1 MSTSMMPDQATVRA
15 LLRGIG
21 MDVPEFHITP
31 VSGGTVNLAYRIDS
45 GGNGPLIMR
54 ISPTDEE
61 AAAGPSWL
69 TSHGLRREQTT
80 INLFDDLT
88 EMLPRT
94 VYFDESREHIER
106 DWVLQTWVRGIPWKA
121 ARRDLTNEQDLALWR
136 ELGGI
141 IRRMHAIAGVEFGP
155 PEEGL
160 GYTAWSDLLRW
171 DAAGLAVDA
180 SRYGIDVHPFDGLQE
195 VIDRSVD
202 VLDHVTDPRLIH
214 SDLNERHI
222 FISAGKD
229 GEPHITGLID
239 FEFARFAD
247 PYSESVF
254 IDDGL
259 LTSEDVRRLALCE
272 GYDCDKPTRVGT
284 LRSMIY
290 TAIAVGWGITDMAR
304 KKEQRNIPQ
313 LLSRL
318 DELVLRARDAM

>member
-1 MSTSMMPDQATVRA
+1 MMPDQATVRS
-15 LLRGIG
+15 LLREIG
-21 MDVPEFHITP
+21 MDVPESHITP
-31 VSGGTVNLAYRIDS
+31 VSGGTVNLAYKIDI
-45 GGNGPLIMR
+45 GRDGPLIMR
-54 ISPTDEE
+54 ISPTNAE
-61 AAAGPSWL
+61 AADGPSWL

-80 INLFDDLT
+80 ISLFDDLK

-94 VYFDESREHIER
+94 VHFDESREHIDR
-106 DWVLQTWVRGIPWKA
+106 DWVLQTWVRGTPWKA
-121 ARRDLTNEQDLALWR
+121 ARPDLSAEQEDALWR

-180 SRYGIDVHPFDGLQE
+180 SRYGIDVRPFDALQE

-202 VLDHVTDPRLIH
+202 VLDQVTEPRLIH

-222 FISAGKD
+222 FIAASDD
-229 GEPHITGLID
+229 GDPHITGLID

-254 IDDGL
+254 IEDGL
-259 LTSEDVRRLALCE
+259 LPSDDGRLAALCA
-272 GYDCDKPTRVGT
+272 GYDCERATRDSAFRALV
-284 LRSMIY
+284 Y

-304 KKEQRNIPQ
+304 KHDEGNVPRMIA
-313 LLSRL
+313 RL
-318 DELVLRARDAM
+318 DDLIRQARDQM